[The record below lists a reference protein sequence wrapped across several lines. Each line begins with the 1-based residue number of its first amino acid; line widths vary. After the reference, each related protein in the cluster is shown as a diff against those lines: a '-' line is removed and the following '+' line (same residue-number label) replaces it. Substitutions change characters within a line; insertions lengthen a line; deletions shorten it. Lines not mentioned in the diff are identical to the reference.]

1 MRKKRILA
9 MMLAASMIFQSFGT
23 VSFAAETTNAA
34 ETSAEG
40 VIVEDVV
47 PKEATEAAIEETVVE
62 DTVAEEQNE
71 TVTGIEE
78 TTTDTT
84 EESVPSEVPVVPE
97 DEVSEEE
104 TQEEAVIEEIED
116 ITEEAV
122 EKITETFDAEAEKKD
137 EKEMADAEHLV
148 DDTLGYTVSNLKVTP
163 GKYYAQIEFEAER
176 DIYDCSILYT
186 TEELAGESFFPGVTS
201 VSESEIDSSEIYN
214 CSYLSVEDQWTEDG
228 YKFEGQFAGDFA
240 LQPNTKYYIRIVKR
254 QWDYQNSEYRYRFL
268 TMPESFTTGAQVT
281 STEVTFS
288 DFKVESVGYNSA
300 YVSWTLNNPLNE
312 YITNDYVCIKS
323 DTEDDPRSFGA
334 EKYRDNETGNYVP
347 NKYFALIA
355 TNGKPVKAWIECTVY
370 TGDRNETEITSD
382 KPITVVPKEFK
393 ESYVS
398 VASEAGS
405 GSFHAS
411 VKVEPYYES
420 DDLNLKCFYREKG
433 SEEYEQDFA
442 WFSYNGVCDYQ
453 LSGLKSNQSYEYYF
467 VLGADYY
474 GSYILWTGGSA
485 ESPLEFTT
493 KSVTVYEDSQFPDET
508 LRNYLKAVAG
518 VNEDGKLT
526 SAGLESIQSIYSY
539 DFRGQAPVTSL
550 EGLQYCIN
558 LTELNLEGQ
567 EITDA
572 SVVSTLKNLTSIY
585 LSNNDLRELPDLSGL
600 GSLRYASFSWNLIK
614 ESSITKSKLPAAF
627 LNDNPDWL
635 SETKRSQREAFSAV
649 VADTYYAIGDTHP
662 FIIQLNSVKGNR
674 RYTLS
679 VEIAGTVSDITK
691 EIYGDSSVLY
701 IRDLGNVATGKQTI
715 KVSVTDQYGKK
726 WLDNQSYTVNFED
739 DKDLAEDVYVN
750 PTDTSIEVSI
760 SANGMYSDSEDIELQ
775 VLDGDKVLGTCDKV
789 YLYTRYGEDR
799 YQNIFDGYIDLER
812 TVTEINGSI
821 YLTRYLSAGNYDLK
835 LITPDGE
842 TRFEDIVHVS
852 NQAVIEEVYTAYGYD
867 NDGDYIY
874 IQIYGVNIDTD
885 KIYPVLYKD
894 GKAVTQL
901 VAVQKEYNRNIIYK
915 LKKLDK
921 STYWTEDGYYD
932 CQFKAADGYD
942 YKILNPTEQ
951 IYVRQSFEVL
961 FSHYNYKK
969 GVYEVKFSSALK
981 EGTEVSAKVVEDW
994 DSESVIAH
1002 GQGKISDGMLR
1013 LAFKDGTGTAWI
1025 PQQDTQITVEYIFKN
1040 SSGVEEHHKVD
1051 NWVEWYNYS
1060 NYSVNERDTFLSM
1073 ESPYYETGVKEIPVT
1088 AYVAKSK
1095 VANTDTLTIS
1105 MVDSRGN
1112 VVGESVSLTYKSE
1125 TTINQNVPA
1134 YRFEGT
1140 WKSANGITEAGCYS
1154 LQLKK
1159 GNTQLTAYGI
1169 SVYAPD
1175 VFYMRY
1181 QEAERADD
1189 DTVCVRFDSEK
1200 LYGDYVNKYNR
1211 NVTEEQALTIW
1222 KNSYRL
1228 EVFDRVGNK
1237 ITGWKPVAAEYDGF
1251 SFYVYITGLPKD
1263 YVGFY
1268 FKITDQEG
1276 KLGVDLTTGQ
1286 TYYSTAYDANET
1298 YGSWDELTD
1307 SNECWALTDYDKL
1320 HGIEGIGVNSLN
1332 DWPVTVTVT
1341 RPYDITPL
1349 KTLTVSG
1356 KGNVD
1361 YYFTASDLSG
1371 LAKDEVYKI
1380 SMKSARGSSST
1391 ATGYIVSDDTIV
1403 PEVPVKGVKLDKTAV
1418 SIGIEDTFKLTA
1430 TVNPANAT
1438 DKSVTWSSDNVD
1450 VAVVDESGQVTAI
1463 GVGTAKIT
1471 VTTGNGKT
1479 ATCTVKVLEYSISA
1493 EKLEFDLYNNKTP
1506 VTLKVSDGI
1515 TEGIR
1520 ATWSSSDTKIATVSS
1535 TGKVTPVGVGE
1546 ATIQAVVKNGPTF
1559 TCHVTVKN
1567 DIIER
1572 IELSQNTLVLNAD
1585 DKVQLKATVLPKN
1598 TTLSTEITWSSS
1610 DEDAVSVDKEG
1621 NVTALK
1627 EGASATITA
1636 AAVNGVTASCEVK
1649 AYQYKLNETELNF
1662 DLYNNKTPITLKV
1675 SDGIK
1680 EGIAA
1685 TWASEDSNIATVAG
1699 GTVTPVSVGTTT
1711 ITAAIKNGPELTCKV
1726 TVTNDYIKEV
1736 TLDKTEYEMNIV
1748 KGSENKETVTL
1759 KAFINPADTTLSK
1772 NVTWESSN
1780 IDVATVDQDGTVTAV
1795 GAGTADI
1802 TVKVKD
1808 ASEGNK
1814 SESATCT
1821 ITVYGE
1827 ITAPEIGESLLAI
1840 TNSQAK
1846 LKDVPLP
1853 EDENGTWNWENP
1865 ETTLKQFACMEK
1877 ANFTAI
1883 YTPKNEFVKPV
1894 KAEIPVRLVTISK
1907 LTLEADKTTIMMAGD
1922 DQAAEKATITP
1933 KWTVTGDA
1941 SVLDECETEW
1951 KSSNEKVA
1959 TVEDGVVT
1967 AVGKG
1972 SAKITAVVEA
1982 GDRNYTAAV
1991 TIKVLENQKPVEITV
2006 NKIDIFE
2013 KSDGND
2019 AKYTADLSGEKDAN
2033 KGLITIKLEN
2043 ASKLTVGNSNAKVVK
2058 TSSIKAVKG
2067 QTGIFEIPF
2076 ELLEGGTAKI
2086 TLTAND
2092 ALKTTKEILLT
2103 VKDAKPSMEVSTLTI
2118 NKLQSL
2124 EESFMI
2130 HPSKDYPVTAI
2141 KLGGRDAGKFDLKV
2155 AEDKNPTGE
2164 YVLKAN
2170 EGTGKSNGY
2179 KVTVIAT
2186 ANRQEYSFPLTVK
2199 VTEVKPKVTVKQS
2212 GKINLFYTNSKA
2224 ELMFTTAE
2232 KITGV
2237 ELKDCEY
2244 IAEFNDETGTWIVK
2258 PKADVK
2264 DTIADKAGILEITLE
2279 GWKEPLKVNFTVG
2292 VEKKTPKLAL
2302 TSKSGVLYPAFG
2314 IDSAQTSVLMDG
2326 KTFALTEEVSVDVTD
2341 KKGNEI
2347 SGYGYACETDT
2358 ENDRITFNANDAKE
2372 AKNASVLIKVKDE
2385 NWNDSVTL
2393 SYALTVKT
2401 NKPAVKL
2408 PKSTVQL
2415 NVNQE
2420 TFDFD
2425 VASTQVMWKDA
2436 TEFAPEGIIV
2446 EPADAKAK
2454 GAVNSGLE
2462 VEVSGDQIVAKL
2474 NSRTVAKG
2482 TYKFKVSVKASE
2494 AYKAVATLNVK
2505 VVDTVAKKSIGL
2517 STKGSIDVLNR
2528 TGSYVTVTPKLS
2540 AINGTIT
2547 GVTLIGR
2554 NANLFTPTLVDGTIQ
2569 IRVKDNVSVITN
2581 YSYGVKMNL
2590 TITNEDE
2597 ETMTVVMD
2605 ETKLSLKQGSVKLA
2619 VSPAAGVLYSNAD
2632 SKVVMDIQAILKGA
2646 NNPEI
2651 EKVELMNYTDAFEY
2665 DDTQKELTMQANGEA
2680 AKGKSYTLQF
2690 EVTLKDKADNVKP
2703 MILKYKVTVK

>member
-1 MRKKRILA
+1 MLKKRILA
-9 MMLAASMIFQSFGT
+9 MMLVASMVFQSFGT
-23 VSFAAETTNAA
+23 VSFAAETANAA

-40 VIVEDVV
+40 MIAEDVV
-47 PKEATEAAIEETVVE
+47 PEEATEAAIEETVVE

-71 TVTGIEE
+71 TMTGMEE
-78 TTTDTT
+78 TTTNTT
-84 EESVPSEVPVVPE
+84 EESVPSEVPVVSE

-104 TQEEAVIEEIED
+104 TQEEAVIEDVGED
-116 ITEEAV
+116 TTIAEEAV
-122 EKITETFDAEAEKKD
+122 DKITEAFDAEAEKKD

-176 DIYDCSILYT
+176 YIYDWSILYT

-214 CSYLSVEDQWTEDG
+214 CSYLSVEEQWTENG

-323 DTEDDPRSFGA
+323 DTEDEPRSFGA

-370 TGDRNETEITSD
+370 TGDRNETEIMSD

-411 VKVEPYYES
+411 VKVDPYYES

-433 SEEYEQDFA
+433 SEKYEQDFA

-453 LSGLKSNQSYEYYF
+453 LNGLKSNQSYEYYF

-508 LRNYLKAVAG
+508 LRNHLKAVAG

-526 SAGLESIQSIYSY
+526 SAGLESIRSIYSY
-539 DFRGQAPVTSL
+539 NFHGQAPVTSL

-558 LTELNLEGQ
+558 LTNLNLEGQ
-567 EITDA
+567 NISDA
-572 SVVSTLKNLTSIY
+572 SVVSSLKNLTDID
-585 LSNNDLRELPDLSGL
+585 LSNNDLTELPDLSGL
-600 GSLRYASFSWNLIK
+600 GSLRYARFSWNLIK

-635 SETKRSQREAFSAV
+635 SETKRSQREAFSPV

-674 RYTLS
+674 QYTLS
-679 VEIAGTVSDITK
+679 VEIAGMVSEVTK

-715 KVSVTDQYGKK
+715 NVSVTDQYGKK

-760 SANGMYSDSEDIELQ
+760 SANGMYSDSEDVELQ
-775 VLDGDKVLGTCDKV
+775 VLDSDKVLGTCDEV

-799 YQNIFDGYIDLER
+799 YQGIFDYYIDLER
-812 TVTEINGSI
+812 TVTAINGRI
-821 YLTRYLSAGNYDLK
+821 QLTRYLSAGNYDLK
-835 LITPDGE
+835 LITVDGE

-852 NQAVIEEVYTAYGYD
+852 NQAVIENVYTADGYD

-885 KIYPVLYKD
+885 KIHPVLYKE

-901 VAVQKEYNRNIIYK
+901 VAVQKEYGRNIVYK

-921 STYWTEDGYYD
+921 LIYWTEDGCYD
-932 CQFKAADGYD
+932 YRFKAADGYD
-942 YKILNPTEQ
+942 YKVVNPTGQ
-951 IYVRQSFEVL
+951 IYVSQGFEVL

-969 GVYEVKFSSALK
+969 GVYEVKFNSALK
-981 EGTEVSAKVVEDW
+981 EGTEVSAKVYENW
-994 DSESVIAH
+994 DSESVLAQ
-1002 GQGKISDGMLR
+1002 GKGKISDGMLS
-1013 LAFKDGTGTAWI
+1013 LAFRDETGTAWI
-1025 PQQDTQITVEYIFKN
+1025 PQQDTEIIVEYIFKN
-1040 SSGVEEHHKVD
+1040 SSGVEEHHKVG

-1060 NYSVNERDTFLSM
+1060 NYNVNERDTFLSI
-1073 ESPYYETGVKEIPVT
+1073 ESPYYETGIKNIPIK

-1095 VANTDTLTIS
+1095 VAKTDKLTIS
-1105 MVDSRGN
+1105 MVDAKGN

-1140 WKSANGITEAGCYS
+1140 WKSANGITEAGYYR

-1159 GNTQLTAYGI
+1159 GDIQLNAYEIG
-1169 SVYAPD
+1169 VYSRD

-1181 QEAERADD
+1181 QEAEKADD
-1189 DTVCVRFDSEK
+1189 DTVCVRFGSEK

-1237 ITGWKPVAAEYDGF
+1237 ITGWKPVSAEYDGF
-1251 SFYVYITGLPKD
+1251 TFYLYITGLPED

-1268 FKITDQEG
+1268 FKITDQKG

-1286 TYYSTAYDANET
+1286 TYYSTAYDANEI

-1307 SNECWALTDYDKL
+1307 NNECWALTDYDNL

-1332 DWPVTVTVT
+1332 NWPVTVTVT

-1349 KTLTVSG
+1349 KTFTVSG
-1356 KGNVD
+1356 KGNVY

-1380 SMKSARGSSST
+1380 VMKSARGSSST
-1391 ATGYIVSDDTIV
+1391 AEGYIVSDDTIV
-1403 PEVPVKGVKLDKTAV
+1403 PEVPVTGVKLDKTAV
-1418 SIGIEDTFKLTA
+1418 SIGIEKTFKLTA

-1438 DKSVTWSSDNVD
+1438 DKSVTWASDNVD
-1450 VAVVDESGQVTAI
+1450 VAVVDANGEVTAI

-1479 ATCTVKVLEYSISA
+1479 ATCTVKVLEYSIST
-1493 EKLEFDLYNNKTP
+1493 EKLDFDLFSNKTP

-1515 TEGIR
+1515 K
-1520 ATWSSSDTKIATVSS
+1520 D
-1535 TGKVTPVGVGE
+1535 
-1546 ATIQAVVKNGPTF
+1546 
-1559 TCHVTVKN
+1559 
-1567 DIIER
+1567 
-1572 IELSQNTLVLNAD
+1572 
-1585 DKVQLKATVLPKN
+1585 
-1598 TTLSTEITWSSS
+1598 
-1610 DEDAVSVDKEG
+1610 
-1621 NVTALK
+1621 
-1627 EGASATITA
+1627 
-1636 AAVNGVTASCEVK
+1636 
-1649 AYQYKLNETELNF
+1649 
-1662 DLYNNKTPITLKV
+1662 
-1675 SDGIK
+1675 
-1680 EGIAA
+1680 GIAA
-1685 TWASEDSNIATVAG
+1685 TWTSENPTIATVVG
-1699 GTVTPVSVGTTT
+1699 GKVTPISVGTTT
-1711 ITAAIKNGPELTCKV
+1711 ITAAIKNGPELTCNV

-1736 TLDKTEYEMNIV
+1736 TLDKTEYEMTIV
-1748 KGSENKETVTL
+1748 EGSESKETVTL
-1759 KAFINPADTTLSK
+1759 KAFINPADTTLPTA
-1772 NVTWESSN
+1772 VTWTSSN
-1780 IDVATVDQDGTVTAV
+1780 TEVATVENGTVTAV
-1795 GAGTADI
+1795 GAGTAEI
-1802 TVKVKD
+1802 TVR
-1808 ASEGNK
+1808 ATANSEGNI
-1814 SESATCT
+1814 SEPATCK

-1827 ITAPEIGESLLAI
+1827 ITAPEIESLVAI

-1846 LKDVPLP
+1846 LKDVELP
-1853 EDENGTWNWENP
+1853 EDTKGTWSWENP
-1865 ETTLKQFACMEK
+1865 ETTLKQFACMGEAK
-1877 ANFTAI
+1877 FTAI

-1894 KAEIPVRLVTISK
+1894 KAEIPVKLVTISK

-1922 DQAAEKATITP
+1922 DQEAETTEVST

-1941 SVLDECETEW
+1941 SILEEYKTEW
-1951 KSSNEKVA
+1951 SSSNVNVAKV
-1959 TVEDGVVT
+1959 ENGIVT

-1972 SAKITAVVEA
+1972 SAKITAKVTVE
-1982 GDRNYTAAV
+1982 GRVYTATV
-1991 TIKVLENQKPVEITV
+1991 TIKVLENQKPVEITI

-2013 KSDGND
+2013 KSGTND
-2019 AKYTADLSGEKDAN
+2019 AEYTAVLNENKDAN
-2033 KGLITIKLEN
+2033 KGYIQIGLVN
-2043 ASKLTVGNSNAKVVK
+2043 ASRLTVNNSNAKVVK

-2067 QTGIFEIPF
+2067 QNGIFEIPF

-2092 ALKTTKEILLT
+2092 ALKTTREILLT

-2130 HPSKDYPVTAI
+2130 HPSKDYPVTEI
-2141 KLGGRDAGKFDLKV
+2141 KLEGKDAEKFDLEVVK
-2155 AEDKNPTGE
+2155 DTDNNPTGE
-2164 YVLKAN
+2164 CVLKAKA
-2170 EGTGKSNGY
+2170 ETGKSNGY
-2179 KVTVIAT
+2179 KLTVIAT
-2186 ANRQEYSFPLTVK
+2186 AKGQEYSFPLTVK
-2199 VTEVKPKVTVKQS
+2199 VTEVKAKVSVKQS
-2212 GKINLFYTNSKA
+2212 GKINLFYTDSEA

-2232 KITGV
+2232 KIKEVNLTG
-2237 ELKDCEY
+2237 CEY
-2244 IAEFNDETGTWIVK
+2244 KVDFNSETGTWIVK

-2264 DTIADKAGILEITLE
+2264 DTKADKAGVLEITLE
-2279 GWKEPLKVNFTVG
+2279 GWREPLKVNYTVG
-2292 VEKKTPKLAL
+2292 VEKKAPKLAL
-2302 TSKSGVLYPAFG
+2302 TSKSGVLYPAFE
-2314 IDSAQTSVLMDG
+2314 IDSAQTSVLMEG
-2326 KTFALTEEVSVDVTD
+2326 KAFDLTGQVSVVVTD
-2341 KKGNEI
+2341 KKGNAI
-2347 SGYGYACETDT
+2347 SGYGYECETDT
-2358 ENDRITFNANDAKE
+2358 ENDMITCTAKDAKE
-2372 AKNASVLIKVKDE
+2372 VKNASVLIKIKDE

-2401 NKPAVKL
+2401 SKPAVKL
-2408 PKSTVQL
+2408 SKSTVQL
-2415 NVNQE
+2415 NVNE
-2420 TFDFD
+2420 EVFDFD
-2425 VASTQVMWKDA
+2425 MVSTQVMWKDA
-2436 TEFAPEGIIV
+2436 TEFAPKDIIV
-2446 EPADAKAK
+2446 EPADTKAK

-2462 VEVSGDQIVAKL
+2462 VNVNGDQIVAKL
-2474 NSRTVAKG
+2474 GSRTVAKG

-2494 AYKAVATLNVK
+2494 AYTAVTTLNVK

-2528 TGSYVTVTPKLS
+2528 KGSYVTVTPKLS
-2540 AINGTIT
+2540 TINGTIT
-2547 GVTLIGR
+2547 GATLDGR
-2554 NANLFTPTLVDGTIQ
+2554 NAGLFEAKLVDGIIQ
-2569 IRVKDNVSVITN
+2569 IRLKEDVSVITN
-2581 YSYGVKMNL
+2581 YSYGVKLNL
-2590 TITNEDE
+2590 TIENENGV
-2597 ETMTVVMD
+2597 TMTVVMD

-2619 VSPAAGVLYSNAD
+2619 VSPTAGVLYSNAD
-2632 SKVVMDIQAILKGA
+2632 SKVVIDIQAILKGA
-2646 NNPEI
+2646 DDPKIAKI
-2651 EKVELMNYTDAFEY
+2651 ELLNYRDAFEY
-2665 DDTQKELTMQANGEA
+2665 NDGKLTMKANGEA